1 VRPGRAASSRA
12 GTIINWLFESFL
24 ADIRFALRWLRK
36 SPGFTTVAVASLA
49 IGIGFNTALFTVV
62 DSLLFKP
69 LPVAEPDRLVDVYTS
84 ATASRGAEF
93 STSSY
98 PDYLD
103 FRSGND
109 VFDDLVGYT
118 PMFGAL
124 TIDSGSRLVMG
135 EVVTGNYF
143 RVLGVPAFM
152 GRTILPEDDSPTA
165 ARVAVVS
172 YRYWALELGSRPA
185 LTGRTLRIRGV
196 PFDIVGVAPPS
207 FTGMVPILSP
217 EIWIPVS
224 ASLDVE
230 PVGIHDVVPSPTG
243 SNRLERR
250 GDRWM
255 FLRGRLKPGRAADEA
270 RANLALMA
278 GRLASE
284 YPTTN
289 KDRLVSIRPTRDV
302 HFHPAA
308 DPQIMPIAGGLM
320 VVVALVLL
328 IACLNVASM
337 LLARASGRQREI
349 GVRLAIGA
357 GRGRLIRQLVTET
370 LVLSFLGAVAATLLA
385 WWLTSL
391 ASAVN
396 LPSPIPFAFNLRI
409 DARVLVFTLATTVA
423 AALVAGLVP
432 ALMASR
438 PSLVAELRGEQAGR
452 TAGGRRWTLGD
463 ALVAGQMSIT
473 AVLLV
478 VAALLTRSVIAA
490 ERANLG
496 FPVEHIAL
504 VSVDAS
510 QLRYPRER
518 VEQFFDQVTTRIRGL
533 SGVEAVGLATRPPF
547 SVNYNRWE
555 IWIPGIHQPGQKG
568 TVVDV
573 TNVSSD
579 YFKAM
584 QVPIVSG
591 RTFTDDDRPETPR
604 VAIVNETMARR
615 FWPNQNAVGQTFRSR
630 NSEGPV
636 FQVVGVTA
644 DHKVTNV
651 GEPPTPFLHV
661 SRRQQPNPYSAIIAR
676 TRGDA
681 GALLRD
687 MRREIHAVEPT
698 LAFLENQ
705 TMEDEVGMTL
715 FPVRASAWLVSA
727 IGLVAM
733 LLAAV
738 GLYGVIAYSV
748 ARRTREIGI
757 RMALGARSATVV
769 ASVMR
774 QGLLIAAL
782 GLVAGVAVTVIV
794 LYLLS
799 TFAPRAIDG
808 LYGIRVSDPA
818 SWFSA
823 AAILLAVS
831 FVANLIPAWRAAR
844 VHPSEALRTE

>member
-1 VRPGRAASSRA
+1 
-12 GTIINWLFESFL
+12 LFESFL
-24 ADIRFALRWLRK
+24 ADVRFALRWLRK
-36 SPGFTTVAVASLA
+36 SPGFTFVAVASLA
-49 IGIGFNTALFTVV
+49 LGIGFNTALFTVV

-69 LPVAEPDRLVDVYTS
+69 LPVADPGRLVDVYTS
-84 ATASRGAEF
+84 ANASRGGQF

-103 FRSGND
+103 LKSSND
-109 VFDDLVGYT
+109 VLEDIVGYT

-124 TIDSGSRLVMG
+124 SIDSGSRLAMG

-143 RVLGVPAFM
+143 RVLGVPAFA
-152 GRTILPEDDSPTA
+152 GRTLLPEDDSPNATK
-165 ARVAVVS
+165 VVVVS
-172 YRYWALELGSRPA
+172 HRYWVRELGSPTSLA
-185 LTGRTLRIRGV
+185 GRTLRIRGV
-196 PFDIVGVAPPS
+196 SFEVVGVAPPS
-207 FTGMVPILSP
+207 FTGMVPILSA
-217 EIWIPVS
+217 ELWIPVS

-230 PVGIHDVVPSPTG
+230 PVGMHDVVPSPTG

-255 FLRGRLKPGRAADEA
+255 FMRGRLKSGRTPEQAQ
-270 RANLALMA
+270 ANLAIIA
-278 GRLASE
+278 TRLSSE
-284 YPTTN
+284 YPATN
-289 KDRLVSIRPTRDV
+289 KDREVSVRPTRDV

-337 LLARASGRQREI
+337 LLARASARQREI
-349 GVRLAIGA
+349 GIRLAIGA

-370 LVLSFLGAVAATLLA
+370 LVLSTLGAIAATLLA
-385 WWLTSL
+385 WWLTRL
-391 ASAVN
+391 ASAIS
-396 LPSPIPFAFNLRI
+396 LPSLIPFAFNLRI
-409 DARVLVFTLATTVA
+409 DSRVLVFTLATTVI

-432 ALMASR
+432 ALMAST
-438 PSLVAELRGEQAGR
+438 PNLVAELRGEQTAVG
-452 TAGGRRWTLGD
+452 AGGRRWTLGD
-463 ALVAGQMSIT
+463 VLVAGQMSIT

-478 VAALLTRSVIAA
+478 VAALLTRSVLAA
-490 ERANLG
+490 QRANLG
-496 FPVEHIAL
+496 FPVDRIAL

-518 VEQFFDQVTTRIRGL
+518 VELFFDQVVARVRAL
-533 SGVEAVGLATRPPF
+533 SGVEAVGLTTRPPF

-555 IWIPGIHQPGQKG
+555 LWIPAIHRPGEKG

-584 QVPIVSG
+584 DVPIVAG
-591 RTFTDDDRPETPR
+591 RTFTDDDRPDTPR
-604 VAIVNETMARR
+604 VAVVNEAMARK
-615 FWPNQNAVGQTFRSR
+615 FWPNQSAIGQTFRSR

-636 FQVVGVTA
+636 FQIVGVTA

-661 SRRQQPNPYSAIIAR
+661 SRRQQPNAYSAIIAR
-676 TRGDA
+676 TRGDS

-733 LLAAV
+733 MLAAV

-757 RMALGARSATVV
+757 RMALGARSNTVV
-769 ASVMR
+769 GSVMR

-782 GLVAGVAVTVIV
+782 GLAAGVAAAVIV
-794 LYLLS
+794 LYLVS
-799 TFAPRAIDG
+799 TFAPWAIDG

-831 FVANLIPAWRAAR
+831 FVANLIPAWRAAK